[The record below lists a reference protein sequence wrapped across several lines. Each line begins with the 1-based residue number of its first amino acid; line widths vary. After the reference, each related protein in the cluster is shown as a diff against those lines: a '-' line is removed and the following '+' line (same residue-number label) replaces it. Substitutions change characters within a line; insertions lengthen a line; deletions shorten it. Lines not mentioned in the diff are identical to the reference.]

1 MSLFDAFKDKA
12 AELFGGAGDKVSEM
26 TGITLPGAEVAD
38 QFTQSADQVAQTA
51 EGFADGATE
60 AGQNLT
66 DTAQDFGTT
75 ATDTATGLIDPY
87 TQR

>member
-1 MSLFDAFKDKA
+1 MSLFDAFKEKA
-12 AELFGGAGDKVSEM
+12 AELFGGASDKVGEL
-26 TGITLPGAEVAD
+26 TGMDVPGTEVVD
-38 QFTQSADQVAQTA
+38 QFTQSADQVT
-51 EGFADGATE
+51 ETVGGFADGATE

-75 ATDTATGLIDPY
+75 ATDAATGITDPY